1 MFHLQD
7 VLQPKDG
14 EQVEAIIRR
23 HVVTLVPPLCLSL
36 LLIVI
41 PFFLLFPL
49 FAWNFFGIILFF
61 ASVIFGV
68 LVALRSLMLWDGDVL
83 VLTSL
88 RLIDVD
94 RRGVFA
100 RSVSEAYLS
109 SIQDVSWSR
118 HSMLESLFRSG
129 SVSVQTAGTTP
140 RIEVTRI
147 PRPEAV
153 YELINELRH
162 GTLPVTDSGA
172 TKAKAPLNDREVRI
186 ERITQLIQ
194 AYPLEELVR
203 IEAVLEARSR
213 AQTAD
218 AFLGAATDSASSS
231 E

>member
-7 VLQPKDG
+7 VLQPKEG
-14 EQVEAIIRR
+14 EQIEAIIRR

-49 FAWNFFGIILFF
+49 FAWNFFGVILFF

-68 LVALRSLMLWDGDVL
+68 LIALRSLMLWDGDVFI
-83 VLTSL
+83 LTNV
-88 RLIDVD
+88 RIIDVD

-100 RSVSEAYLS
+100 RSVSETYLTA
-109 SIQDVSWSR
+109 IQDVSWSR
-118 HSMLESLFRSG
+118 HGIVESLFRSG

-162 GTLPVTDSGA
+162 VTLSTTGSVAPTIK
-172 TKAKAPLNDREVRI
+172 TPLNEREVCI

-194 AYPLEELVR
+194 VYPLEELVR

-218 AFLGAATDSASSS
+218 AFLGATKPSSSS

>member
-7 VLQPKDG
+7 VLQPKEG

-23 HVVTLVPPLCLSL
+23 HVATLVPPLCLSL

-61 ASVIFGV
+61 ASVIFGI

-100 RSVSEAYLS
+100 RSVSETHLGA
-109 SIQDVSWSR
+109 IQDVSWSR
-118 HSMLESLFRSG
+118 HGMLESLFRSG

-153 YELINELRH
+153 FELINELRH
-162 GTLPVTDSGA
+162 GTLPVSSVA
-172 TKAKAPLNDREVRI
+172 TKAPLDDREVRI

-213 AQTAD
+213 SQTAD
-218 AFLGAATDSASSS
+218 AFLGASKASQSSS